1 VIRVD
6 GTTLT
11 SADIAAVA
19 HRRDTVEL
27 ADEAED
33 RVERSHQ
40 LGERISR
47 ERTVYGWSTGVGAN
61 RSVGV
66 TDVDAHARSLLRSHA
81 SSAGPLRAPERV
93 RAMLV
98 VRLNQLAAGG
108 SGASPSVL
116 HGLAAMVAA
125 DALPEVREHGSVGTG
140 DLTALA
146 TTALALAG
154 EAPTSNP
161 LPFATKFGPRD
172 ALPFLSSNAATIGDA
187 ALACVQ
193 LQTLARG
200 YVVVAAL
207 TFTAV
212 DGNPEAFS
220 DVVEQVTPFD
230 GAAQVC
236 RWMRSLTIEAVAP
249 VRIQDPFGL
258 RTLPQV
264 HGVALDALGW
274 LDNVVCRLANAPSEN
289 PVVLSSS
296 DGQGQLA
303 HHGGFHAAYLSS
315 ALDAAVIS
323 VAQTAQLVLARL
335 ATLIDPGFTGLPPF
349 LGDGTP
355 GSSGVMMLEYVAA
368 SALGDLRAA
377 AAPSGLQTVVLSRG
391 VEDDASF
398 ASLAARQADT
408 TAQCLRIVLS
418 CELVSAVRAIRAR
431 GVSPASGPLAAV
443 LAACAALPDGLEDR
457 DLSADL
463 DVAQS
468 LLPDLAELV

>member
-1 VIRVD
+1 M
-6 GTTLT
+6 
-11 SADIAAVA
+11 AAA
-19 HRRDTVEL
+19 FRRDTVEL
-27 ADEAED
+27 SDEVED

-61 RSVGV
+61 RGVDV
-66 TDVDAHARSLLRSHA
+66 TDANAHASSLLRSHA

-108 SGASPSVL
+108 SGASPAVL
-116 HGLAAMVAA
+116 RGLAAMVAA
-125 DALPEVREHGSVGTG
+125 DALPEIREYGSIGTG

-161 LPFATKFGPRD
+161 LPFAVEFGPQD

-187 ALACVQ
+187 AHACVE
-193 LQTLARG
+193 LQSLARA

-212 DGNPEAFS
+212 EGNPEAFGEA
-220 DVVEQVTPFD
+220 VERVTPFD

-236 RWMRSLTIEAVAP
+236 RWMRSLTVDAAAP

-264 HGVALDALGW
+264 HGVALDALGR
-274 LDNVVCRLANAPSEN
+274 LDSVVCRLANAPSEN
-289 PVVLSSS
+289 PVVLASP
-296 DGQGQLA
+296 DGEGNLA
-303 HHGGFHAAYLSS
+303 HHGGFHAAYLTT

-323 VAQTAQLVLARL
+323 VAQSAKLVLARL
-335 ATLIDPGFTGLPPF
+335 ATLIDPGFTGLAPF

-355 GSSGVMMLEYVAA
+355 GSSGVMMLEYIAA
-368 SALGDLRAA
+368 SALGELRAA

-398 ASLAARQADT
+398 ASQAARQAG
-408 TAQCLRIVLS
+408 TAARCVRILLG
-418 CELVSAVRAIRAR
+418 CELVSAVRAVRAR
-431 GVSPASGPLAAV
+431 AISPASGPLASALV
-443 LAACAALPDGLEDR
+443 ACAALPDGIEDR
-457 DLSADL
+457 DLTRDL
-463 DVAQS
+463 DIAQD
-468 LLPDLAELV
+468 LLSDLAALV